1 MTAIDH
7 ETRNYEKSHV
17 IEGLDMQEL
26 AGSDMQATSVPSLNA
41 SEETAPD
48 SPLEVHYHH
57 LPHNHVHID
66 LMQDEYLPEEVA
78 RMFGTSLETVLHSIR
93 IGDLKA
99 KRKGQHVVSIPRAA
113 LIHWYENR
121 R

>member
-17 IEGLDMQEL
+17 VEGLDLQEMS
-26 AGSDMQATSVPSLNA
+26 GSDMQATPVPSLDT
-41 SEETAPD
+41 SRETAFD
-48 SPLEVHYHH
+48 SPLEMHYHH
-57 LPHNHVHID
+57 LSHNHMHID
-66 LMQDEYLPEEVA
+66 LMQDEYIPEEVA

-99 KRKGQHVVSIPRAA
+99 KRKGQHVVSFPRAA